1 MYIKSLGHSFPMV
14 TIFITPT
21 VFSVNGLWLLTSG
34 LSGHSGEHHK
44 EGTHFADTQ
53 DPVIQPDLLSS

>member
-1 MYIKSLGHSFPMV
+1 MV